1 MVEARV
7 TRATFRCEACGEP
20 AAVVELVPQGTPH
33 PDDDKMN
40 RELEDFFGAAGQAVI
55 KDFLTTFGMTMNVSK
70 YVPPGKYDALEKAIA
85 EGDS

>member
-1 MVEARV
+1 
-7 TRATFRCEACGEP
+7 
-20 AAVVELVPQGTPH
+20 
-33 PDDDKMN
+33 MN